1 MFKKNIVAY
10 LVFVLLTSFSNFS
23 YAQQVEKSGNTYH
36 VRACPKVTVPGFV
49 SCHARAVTDNLGR
62 YLRHD
67 AYGRKN
73 AAPTLSNGTLTPSDL
88 QSAYGLPS
96 NGGLGT
102 TVIAIIDVYAY
113 PTAYKDLNIYRSAY
127 NLPNILNNPNSG
139 FVQSSTGKFL
149 TGAKINNPLSSVNP
163 TCNGNSPCFTSIT
176 IQNSSSP
183 TAVNSGW
190 DQEQALDIEMVSAIC
205 PNCSILLI
213 QAASASFT
221 DIYKA
226 VSYAESLGAKIISNS
241 YGGSDSTTTS
251 NYNRTDTIY
260 TVSSGDAGYGV
271 EFPASLNSVVAVG
284 GTSLTKISV
293 GSGRGWNETVWSG
306 AGSGCSAYNS
316 RSPWQQAALN
326 SAPTA
331 TTCTKRIVADVS
343 AVADPNT
350 GVAVYWNGGWYK
362 FGGTSVAA
370 PIIAGV
376 FGVSHTNTGTNLS
389 TNFFS
394 TSPGGVSSVVY
405 NLTSSN
411 GISSAAKGQSTNI
424 NDVVS
429 GSNSTS
435 CSSTNLL
442 CHGEPGYDG
451 PTGVGTPNGASS
463 NFKSY

>member
-113 PTAYKDLNIYRSAY
+113 PTAFNDLNFYRNSY
-127 NLPNILNNPNSG
+127 SLPTIQNNQNSG
-139 FVQSSTGKFL
+139 IYQPSTGKFL
-149 TGAKINNPLSSVNP
+149 TGAQKGKPLSSVNP
-163 TCNGNSPCFTSIT
+163 TCNNNRPCFTFIT

-190 DQEQALDIEMVSAIC
+190 DQEQATDIEMVSAIC

-213 QAASASFT
+213 QAASLSLT
-221 DIYKA
+221 DIYNA
-226 VSYAESLGAKIISNS
+226 VHYAESLGAKIISNS
-241 YGGSDSTTTS
+241 YGASDSTTTG

-284 GTSLTKISV
+284 GTSLTKIP
-293 GSGRGWNETVWSG
+293 GGRGWNETVWRG

-316 RSPWQQAALN
+316 RSLWQQAALN

-331 TTCTKRIVADVS
+331 TTCRTRIVADVS

-350 GVAVYWNGGWYK
+350 GVAVYWNGVWLKY
-362 FGGTSVAA
+362 GGTSVAA

-376 FGVSHTNTGTNLS
+376 FGVSHTSIGA
-389 TNFFS
+389 
-394 TSPGGVSSVVY
+394 SPNNPYGNVNSVVY
-405 NLTSSN
+405 NLVN
-411 GISSAAKGQSTNI
+411 GISSAAHGTSANI

-435 CSSTNLL
+435 CSPTTNLL
-442 CHGEPGYDG
+442 CHGETGYDG
-451 PTGVGTPNGASS
+451 PTGVGTPHGASS